1 MKMMMKTKMFKGQK
15 TMTQTIA
22 KVTGKFL
29 NIFLVKILVLNGY
42 LKSYETECLDNVT
55 RQIREDEHLN

>member
-1 MKMMMKTKMFKGQK
+1 MKTKMFKGQK

-42 LKSYETECLDNVT
+42 LKSYATECLDNVT